1 MENQELERA
10 HEQLKKTG
18 ADWALLSSAENVTYV
33 SHYEVPVDFGPL
45 AHLSYGPVLALCS
58 LADGGSTLI
67 ANNYYAGAARS
78 QSRFDQVLGFGIL
91 EVFEPYTRQ
100 PARDNFVAAVGQALQ
115 QAGLGQGR
123 PRLAVEEKTLPL
135 AVVRI
140 LTEQFPNVTLVEAYP
155 AVEMARKVKTEREIG
170 LLRQV
175 AEVVNTGQKEM
186 LKQTRQAGKTEF
198 ELWSAATQAMYEHA
212 GGKLFMSGELVC
224 GPRNK
229 SVSPGG
235 PIPYLTQPGDLAEFD
250 VSPRLN
256 GYWADMANVMV
267 IGAEPTETQ
276 KKYARAARDSIYSAA
291 AMLRPGKKAS
301 DVFEA
306 AARAYDKY
314 GLKLGHYVG
323 HGIGTQVNETPWF
336 VPSDHTVLE
345 PGMVVCIE
353 TGAYGEEATGKCEKT
368 FVIRESGEAEMF
380 PDFDWGIELQ

>member
-10 HEQLKKTG
+10 REQLRQTG
-18 ADWALLSSAENVTYV
+18 ADWVLLSSAENVTYV

-58 LADGGSTLI
+58 LSGNSSALI
-67 ANNYYAGAARS
+67 ANNYYAGAARQ
-78 QSRFDQVLGFGIL
+78 QSTFGDVISFAIL
-91 EVFEPYTRQ
+91 EVFEPFARQ
-100 PARDNFVAAVGQALQ
+100 VAHDNFVAAVRHALN

-123 PRLAVEEKTLPL
+123 PKLAIEEKTLPL
-135 AVVRI
+135 AVVSI
-140 LTEQFPNVTLVEAYP
+140 LAEDFPNVSLVEAYP
-155 AVEMARKVKTEREIG
+155 AVETARKVKTEREIG

-186 LKQTRQAGKTEF
+186 LRQTRQAGKTEF
-198 ELWSAATQAMYEHA
+198 ELWSAATQAMYEHV
-212 GGKLFMSGELVC
+212 GGKFFMSGELVC

-229 SVSPGG
+229 SVAPGG
-235 PIPYLTQPGDLAEFD
+235 PIAYRTQPGDLAEFD
-250 VSPRLN
+250 VSPRLK

-267 IGAEPTETQ
+267 IGAEPTEAQ

-291 AMLRPGKKAS
+291 AMLRPGKKAC

-314 GLKLGHYVG
+314 ELKLGHYVG

-336 VPSDHTVLE
+336 VPSDDTVLE
-345 PGMVVCIE
+345 AGMVVCIE